1 MTAESGDL
9 IWAEAVTHHAGDD
22 PELLMDPRIE
32 KIFRDIPESDRY
44 PGVHLM
50 TGPIYLR
57 DAKPGDILEVRYF
70 QMLPIHNYG
79 SNVAANWGH
88 LYKEFD
94 ETERVTIYKLD
105 DNHQTASAI
114 YAYDNTGSYAVPVKS
129 RTARTAIES
138 QRLMGCESPLGPT

>member
-32 KIFRDIPESDRY
+32 RIFRDIPESERY

-57 DAKPGDILEVRYF
+57 DENPEISWKFVISRCFLDLTTGLMSPPIGDIYIKNSIKPSE
-70 QMLPIHNYG
+70 
-79 SNVAANWGH
+79 
-88 LYKEFD
+88 
-94 ETERVTIYKLD
+94 
-105 DNHQTASAI
+105 
-114 YAYDNTGSYAVPVKS
+114 
-129 RTARTAIES
+129 
-138 QRLMGCESPLGPT
+138 

>member
-1 MTAESGDL
+1 M
-9 IWAEAVTHHAGDD
+9 
-22 PELLMDPRIE
+22 E
-32 KIFRDIPESDRY
+32 KIFRDIPDSDRH

-50 TGPIYLR
+50 TGPIYLN

-70 QMLPIHNYG
+70 QMLPRLNYG

-114 YAYDNTGSYAVPVKS
+114 YAYDNAGSYAVPGKITNC
-129 RTARTAIES
+129 RTRSS
-138 QRLMGCESPLGPT
+138 QRLMRCESPLGPT